1 MHWILLIMDAFLYLS
16 SCSTC
21 KRILETLDLSE
32 EVALIDIK
40 KDPLTEEQLSVLFT
54 AAGSYESLINKRAQL
69 FKTRGIDPKAL
80 TEEDAKALLLDHY
93 TFLKRP
99 ALLYKSQV
107 FVGNSKSTVNDAK
120 KCLDE
125 H

>member
-1 MHWILLIMDAFLYLS
+1 MDAFLYLS

-21 KRILETLDLSE
+21 KRILETLDLPDG
-32 EVALIDIK
+32 VAQVDIK
-40 KDPLTEEQLSVLFT
+40 KDPLTEEQLSVLYT
-54 AAGSYESLINKRAQL
+54 ATGSYETLINKRAQL
-69 FKTRGIDPKAL
+69 FKQREIDPKAL
-80 TEEDAKALLLDHY
+80 SEEDAKALLLDHY

-99 ALLYKSQV
+99 VLLYKSQV

-120 KCLDE
+120 KCVHE